1 MFVLIES
8 LQTNSILND
17 ILNEFYYLN
26 NGFLYKI

>member
-1 MFVLIES
+1 MFVLIER